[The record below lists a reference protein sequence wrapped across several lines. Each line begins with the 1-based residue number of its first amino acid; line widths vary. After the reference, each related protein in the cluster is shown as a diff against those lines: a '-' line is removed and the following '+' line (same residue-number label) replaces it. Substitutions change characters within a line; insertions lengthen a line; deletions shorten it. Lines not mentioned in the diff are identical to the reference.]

1 MTRTEFKGH
10 EGATL
15 VADRVGQGRP
25 VILLHG
31 AGQTRGSWHRT
42 ALALADRGRQAI
54 TLDTRGHGESDWA
67 TGDYNFEIFIGDL
80 RAVIDTLDEPPAL
93 IGASMGG
100 LTALLAIGEAD
111 RPVASA
117 LVLVDIA
124 TRINR
129 SGSRAMREFMRANPN
144 GFESV
149 EAAADA
155 VSHYLP
161 HRPRP
166 SNITGLR
173 RNLRERPNGRFYW
186 HWDPKLFA
194 NADGDPGG
202 ITERL
207 EAAAR
212 KVTVATMLV
221 RGGRSEMVD
230 EAALQRFRELIPD
243 ASIAEVRDA
252 GHMVA
257 GDSNTQFA
265 DAVIAFLD
273 RVYPT
278 RCAPV
283 QV

>member
-1 MTRTEFKGH
+1 VTRIEFKGH
-10 EGATL
+10 AGASL
-15 VADRVGQGRP
+15 VADRVGTGRP

-31 AGQTRGSWHRT
+31 AGQTRGSWYRT
-42 ALALADRGRQAI
+42 AQALADRGKQAI
-54 TLDTRGHGESDWA
+54 TLDARGHGESDWA
-67 TGDYNFEIFIGDL
+67 AGDYDFEVFIGDL
-80 RAVIDTLDEPPAL
+80 RAVIDTLDEAPAL
-93 IGASMGG
+93 IGASLGG
-100 LTALLAIGEAD
+100 LTAMLAIGEAD
-111 RPVASA
+111 RPIASA

-129 SGSRAMREFMRANPN
+129 RGAAAMGEFMRANPN
-144 GFESV
+144 GFESI

-173 RNLRERPNGRFYW
+173 RNLRERPDGRFYW

-194 NADGDPGG
+194 NAGTDPGV

-212 KVTVATMLV
+212 KVAVPTMLV

-230 EAALQRFRELIPD
+230 GAALERFREILPD
-243 ASIAEVRDA
+243 ASIVEVADA

-257 GDSNTQFA
+257 GDSNTLFA
-265 DAVIAFLD
+265 AAVLTFLD
-273 RVYPT
+273 RVFP
-278 RCAPV
+278 AKPKED
-283 QV
+283 

>member
-1 MTRTEFKGH
+1 MQALAERIEFKGH

-15 VADRVGQGRP
+15 VADRLGAGRP

-31 AGQTRGSWHRT
+31 AGQTRGSWRRT
-42 ALALADRGRQAI
+42 AQTLADRGRQAI

-67 TGDYNFEIFIGDL
+67 TGNYDFELFVGDL
-80 RAVIDTLDEPPAL
+80 RAVIDTLDEAPAL

-100 LTALLAIGEAD
+100 LTSLLAIGESSDPIAG
-111 RPVASA
+111 A

-124 TRINR
+124 PRINR
-129 SGSRAMREFMRANPN
+129 SGATAMGEFMRANPD

-155 VSHYLP
+155 VSRYLP
-161 HRPRP
+161 NRPRP

-173 RNLRERPNGRFYW
+173 RNLRERAGRYYW
-186 HWDPKLFA
+186 HWDPKLFVHA
-194 NADGDPGG
+194 GTDSGK

-212 KVTVATMLV
+212 NVTVPTMLV

-230 EAALQRFRELIPD
+230 DAALERFRELLPD
-243 ASIAEVRDA
+243 ASIVEVSDA

-265 DAVIAFLD
+265 DAVITFLD
-273 RVYPT
+273 RTYP
-278 RCAPV
+278 A
-283 QV
+283 